1 MLTSPKYD
9 GDPSV
14 KALASGLA
22 TLGRYGDEYM
32 VHAAHGETMIP
43 PEVFEANPGLRDAL
57 FWQLKMMGIKDPD
70 RFVVGNAMN
79 SINPITG
86 QPEFFFKKLWGGF
99 KKIFGRVAPILAPII
114 GNMIM
119 PGLGGLIASGIVTK
133 LQGGSWGDVLK
144 GAAVGVGTQ
153 GMMGGARSMYAGQGF
168 MSGFGQGLAAPFT
181 AGANL
186 FSGGASNPLN
196 QGIFGTA
203 GVYGTGVAGG
213 KPAGFFDYIAPSYDP
228 NAQFAANLPAGVA
241 MRGGTTVVSPQGEV
255 NPLVTHS
262 PGPGLAPDSRLLRTS
277 TGISDPGG
285 TFVQPTAAQ
294 EANAF
299 RLNQQG
305 GGMGGDEFLMP
316 VNVQNTQG
324 LADLNRLQNLGP
336 NSFLARG
343 EIGPRLKSPGLSPP
357 EQINLINQGKPL
369 PAAGDWAPELRASE
383 YPVGERIQWQGET
396 LEVVP
401 GEFGGGIDAKGDLLP
416 PNSAAARAQ
425 QKFARVPEE
434 GLLGGDWGIGKTAED
449 FMTPVTGRPLAK
461 TIVGGAGDYLLPA
474 AAAAALYLVYDD
486 DSEKRPDEAAQPAEY
501 RAYDDWRERIQQ
513 GEDPNSPG
521 MQQIYFKWHGAPTTT
536 RSKFERLTGGKS
548 KKPDWMFIPEPGESG
563 AQYEGGGEVMGPGT
577 GTSDSIPARLSDG
590 EFVMTADAVR
600 NAGGGNRNLGA
611 ARMYDMMRRFEGGTA

>member
-57 FWQLKMMGIKDPD
+57 FRQMQMMGIKDPD

-86 QPEFFFKKLWGGF
+86 QPEFFFKKLWRGF
-99 KKIFGRVAPILAPII
+99 KKIFKRIAPVLAPIV

-144 GAAVGVGTQ
+144 GAAIGVGTQ
-153 GMMGGARSMYAGQGF
+153 ALMGGLRSMGPGGQGF
-168 MSGFGQGLAAPFT
+168 GAGFGQGLRAPFQ
-181 AGANL
+181 AGAGL

-203 GVYGTGVAGG
+203 GVYGTGLARG
-213 KPAGFFDYIAPSYDP
+213 KPAGFFDYLAPSYNP

-241 MRGGTTVVSPQGEV
+241 ARGGTTVVNPQNEISQIRY
-255 NPLVTHS
+255 TTA
-262 PGPGLAPDSRLLRTS
+262 GPDDIPSGGFEGSEA
-277 TGISDPGG
+277 TGILQTTPAQDA
-285 TFVQPTAAQ
+285 TF
-294 EANAF
+294 F
-299 RLNQQG
+299 RHS
-305 GGMGGDEFLMP
+305 GGDGDFLMDAG
-316 VNVQNTQG
+316 VN
-324 LADLNRLQNLGP
+324 DLQQQANINKYGTGP

-343 EIGPRLKSPGLSPP
+343 ELGPRLQRPGLSPQQ
-357 EQINLINQGKPL
+357 QINLINQGKPL

-383 YPVGERIQWQGET
+383 YPVGERIQWQGKT
-396 LEVVP
+396 LEVMP
-401 GEFGGGIDAKGDLLP
+401 GEFGGGIDAKGDLLL
-416 PNSAAARAQ
+416 PNSAAARSA
-425 QKFARVPEE
+425 QKFAPVTEQ
-434 GLLGGDWGIGKTAED
+434 GIFGGDWGIGKTAKGVL
-449 FMTPVTGRPLAK
+449 TPV
-461 TIVGGAGDYLLPA
+461 VGEEWAGKAVDLGADYLLPA

-486 DSEKRPDEAAQPAEY
+486 DPEERPDEAAQPAEY

-548 KKPDWMFIPEPGESG
+548 KKPDWMFIPEVAYDETG
-563 AQYEGGGEVMGPGT
+563 AGDMGYEGGGEVMGPGT